1 MSRSLCEAISGTIN
15 AADFARFEAVFSDPQ
30 WRPALEKNASLMYYM
45 GKLVTESATRSDVL
59 LKQAEA
65 FAARQR
71 FDVVQVLP
79 AAGGYTVKVSSAPDN
94 MRPVSFFLTEKQ
106 AQEVLPPEAMQAA
119 DQTGAATMTGVE
131 ADPDPLVESAQP
143 VTTFGM
149 YKVMEKGTGKQ
160 IIGYVIP
167 QLMDLMSGQMV
178 PQALFV
184 NGSQYAT
191 QPVVMGSL
199 VGVNFNLPAT
209 PNIRGMGAFYKSDGR
224 AIVVTTPVEI
234 ISEITVEGRKHYA
247 ARLNG
252 QEIQVSLVDNL
263 KRPTMMGP
271 NEVAVPRDYSFMP
284 LDSPVQLEEGGAPA
298 MGAPAQAQPPM
309 EAGQAPV
316 AAPPQQAPPAQLPMK
331 EAQAAAFPTM
341 IEIRAWNDNTC
352 DLRGPVFDK
361 IGSGV
366 QSWTDAVFFLAAAG
380 VPQNLSVALLE
391 KSAGY
396 SEAIRLYGL
405 HPLSTTEERVERA
418 TKVAHAKLANV
429 KLPKVCLLKEAAALA
444 DGASVDS
451 VLALNF
457 INPDNVE
464 TFVEFIP
471 DLEETAT
478 KLASL
483 VLASQMGLQT
493 VPQQAAVRAMFAIE
507 NVVSAL
513 KDLQTHHI

>member
-45 GKLVTESATRSDVL
+45 GKLVTEPATRSDVL

-71 FDVVQVLP
+71 FDVIQVLP
-79 AAGGYTVKVSSAPDN
+79 AVGGYTVKVSSAPDN

-106 AQEVLPPEAMQAA
+106 AQEVLPPETMQAA

-234 ISEITVEGRKHYA
+234 ISEVTVEGRKYYA

-271 NEVAVPRDYSFMP
+271 GEVAVPRDYSFMQ
-284 LDSPVQLEEGGAPA
+284 LDSPVQLEEGAAP
-298 MGAPAQAQPPM
+298 
-309 EAGQAPV
+309 
-316 AAPPQQAPPAQLPMK
+316 AAPPAPPMGAAPGQPPAPPAAPPAQVPMK

-341 IEIRAWNDNTC
+341 VEIRAWNDNTC

-391 KSAGY
+391 KSASY

-405 HPLSTTEERVERA
+405 HPLSTTEDRVERA

-444 DGASVDS
+444 DVASVDS

-471 DLEETAT
+471 DLEETST

-507 NVVSAL
+507 NVVNAL